1 MNRNKKR
8 KWIQMAGSL
17 VLAAAMVVAAVPQSG
32 TPILASASQAA
43 LSYNAAHDRNVGV
56 NGPAGSRSVSLGRG
70 SQGYI
75 NYMTGNLA
83 LEFEIAPGV
92 TLTYNS
98 QTDVDYKM
106 GLGVTC
112 NLQQHVEML
121 NDMTYVHTEGDG
133 SRHYYQRQG
142 DGPEY
147 IDERGYVLTNYG
159 GYPRIYHIDASGT
172 LQYVFDQQGRLI
184 ERNFRKHETGTPDST
199 MIEYDQN
206 GVIASV
212 ENNFTGKLL
221 FSYARPIGG
230 KLRLGSVYRIV
241 GDDYDTMQLLCRI
254 YINDLGYLETIQHE
268 DGNKISLTYPSWDSM
283 LVGGVSNRMYE
294 SDVTFAYRSI
304 GGYDRIDTFGSINP
318 NRPDQLVDGAQF
330 VYSSDETM
338 VTNSLDGT
346 SYTVRYDEEGN
357 AV

>member
-1 MNRNKKR
+1 MKQNNKR
-8 KWIQMAGSL
+8 KWVQMA
-17 VLAAAMVVAAVPQSG
+17 VAAALTASILASAAPQLG
-32 TPILASASQAA
+32 TPFVASASQAISA
-43 LSYNAAHDRNVGV
+43 YNAAFDRNVGV
-56 NGPAGSRSVSLGRG
+56 NGPAGARFVNLGRDTR
-70 SQGYI
+70 GYI

-83 LEFEIAPGV
+83 LEFEVAQGV

-159 GYPRIYHIDASGT
+159 GYPKIYSIDASGT
-172 LQYVFDQQGRLI
+172 LQYSFDQQGRLV
-184 ERNFRKHETGTPDST
+184 ERSFKKHETGTPDST
-199 MIEYDQN
+199 MVTYDQN

-212 ENNFTGKLL
+212 ENNKTGKLL

-230 KLRLGSVYRIV
+230 NLRLGGIYRIV
-241 GDDYDTMQLLCRI
+241 GDDYDTMQLVCRF
-254 YINDLGYLETIQHE
+254 YINDLGYLESIQPAY
-268 DGNKISLTYPSWDSM
+268 GNEISLTYPSWDSIQ
-283 LVGGVSNRMYE
+283 VGSVSNRMYE
-294 SDVTFAYRSI
+294 SNVAFAYGSI
-304 GGYDRIDTFGSINP
+304 GGLDRIESFEYVNP
-318 NRPDQLVDGAQF
+318 NDPDRLVDGAQF
-330 VYSSDETM
+330 AYSSSETT
-338 VTNSLDGT
+338 VTNLPDGT
-346 SYTVRYDEEGN
+346 SYTVRYDEDGN
-357 AV
+357 PV